1 MPETV
6 ESIDTG
12 DRREEVRVT
21 QQPGFE
27 QQSRV
32 VEDVGAAQR
41 QTLSRITQILWLAAG
56 GLESLIGLRVFLRLI
71 GANPESPFARLVYD
85 LTELFLWP
93 FRGLTVTP
101 SAGRMVL
108 DIPAIIG
115 MFVYAVLAYIFIKL
129 IWVLFY
135 RGSTSSVS
143 VYRRSQ
149 R

>member
-1 MPETV
+1 
-6 ESIDTG
+6 
-12 DRREEVRVT
+12 
-21 QQPGFE
+21 
-27 QQSRV
+27 
-32 VEDVGAAQR
+32 
-41 QTLSRITQILWLAAG
+41 
-56 GLESLIGLRVFLRLI
+56 LI
-71 GANPESPFARLVYD
+71 GANPESPFASLVYD

-93 FRGLTVTP
+93 FQGLTATP